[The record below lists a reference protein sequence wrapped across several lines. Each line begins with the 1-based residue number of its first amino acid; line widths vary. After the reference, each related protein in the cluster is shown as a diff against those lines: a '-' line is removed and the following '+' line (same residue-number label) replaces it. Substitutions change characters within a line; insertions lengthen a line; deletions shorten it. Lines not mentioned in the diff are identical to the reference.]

1 MSTPEGHIERMGNV
15 TSLKLGLAALSGL
28 LIYLAFPPADI
39 GALAWV
45 GLAPLFFALTQVR
58 PWGGFALGLTFGLCF
73 FVPLS
78 SFMLSYGIH
87 SWLIAAI
94 LQSIFWGLFGLAAT
108 AGNGC
113 LHPALRAL
121 PMAAAYT
128 LAAEIFRGSIGAF
141 GFTNGDLGYTQHSQL
156 AMLQMASIAGHYGL
170 GFMIAALN
178 AVLAQTA
185 LAIAPGLLLRPA
197 VNPKWF
203 AHAAAKTALAIYVL
217 LLLIYFWGMLVMRA
231 DGHETGSPLSVAV
244 VQGCVPTGKPTT
256 EADVLRSLDT
266 YLTLSESL
274 PDDVRL
280 IVWPETAVPDVINI
294 NEEAM
299 QRIRDLAVAKNAWVL
314 AGAPELRETGKL
326 YNTLYLISPDGELTD
341 TYSKVILV
349 PFGEYVPHRE
359 DYPFLKNFP
368 VRKFDFTR
376 GEGHKTMDVDG
387 HKIGPLICFEMCFPH
402 ALWANTRLGAEI
414 IVAATSDEWA
424 HGTPEIAQHSY
435 TAALRAVESRRYI
448 IRAGTWGIS
457 GIITPYGRFL
467 SPVADST
474 PGTAWE
480 DVYPR
485 TELSTYHRYGDTP
498 LLLLCFAIW
507 FAALFSSLMSR
518 SAHKREG

>member
-1 MSTPEGHIERMGNV
+1 MSIPEGHIERMGRV
-15 TSLKLGLAALSGL
+15 TILKLGLAALSGL

-45 GLAPLFFALTQVR
+45 GLVPLFFALTQVR
-58 PWGGFALGLTFGLCF
+58 PMGGLALGFVFGLCF
-73 FVPLS
+73 FLPFS
-78 SFMLSYGIH
+78 SFMLRYGVDT
-87 SWLIAAI
+87 WLISAVFQC
-94 LQSIFWGLFGLAAT
+94 LFWGLFGLAAT

-128 LAAEIFRGSIGAF
+128 LAAEIFRGSIGAL

-156 AMLQMASIAGHYGL
+156 AMLQMASIAGHYSL
-170 GFMIAALN
+170 GFVIAALN
-178 AVLAQTA
+178 AVLAQTV

-203 AHAAAKTALAIYVL
+203 AHTAAKTALAVYVL
-217 LLLIYFWGMLVMRA
+217 LLLIYFWGMLVMKA
-231 DGHETGSPLSVAV
+231 DGHETGHPLSVAV
-244 VQGCVPTGKPTT
+244 VQGCVSMSKPTT
-256 EADVLRSLDT
+256 AEDIKRSLET
-266 YLTLSESL
+266 YLTLSESI

-280 IVWPETAVPDVINI
+280 IVWPETSVPHPINI
-294 NEEAM
+294 DESYM
-299 QRIRDLAVAKNAWVL
+299 QRIRDLAIARDTWVL
-314 AGAPELRETGKL
+314 VGAPELRETGKL
-326 YNTLYLISPDGELTD
+326 YNTLYLISPDGELTG

-349 PFGEYVPHRE
+349 PFGEYVPHR
-359 DYPFLKNFP
+359 DKYKFLERFP
-368 VRKFDFTR
+368 VRKFDFTH
-376 GEGHKTMDVDG
+376 GEGHKIVEVDG
-387 HKIGPLICFEMCFPH
+387 HKIGPLICFEMLFPH
-402 ALWANTRLGAEI
+402 ALWINTRMGAEI

-485 TELSTYHRYGDTP
+485 TELSTYHRTGDTP
-498 LLLLCFAIW
+498 LLLICFGIW
-507 FAALFSSLMSR
+507 FAALVSSLMSR
-518 SAHKREG
+518 ASRKREA

>member
-1 MSTPEGHIERMGNV
+1 MKTDTVSIERMGNI
-15 TSLKLGLAALSGL
+15 TWLKLGLAALSGL
-28 LIYLAFPPADI
+28 LIYLAFPPADV
-39 GALAWV
+39 GAVAWV
-45 GLAPLFFALTQVR
+45 GLVPLFFALTQVR
-58 PWGGFALGLTFGLCF
+58 PLGGLVLGLVFSMCF
-73 FVPLS
+73 FLPLS

-87 SWLIAAI
+87 SWLIAGI
-94 LQSIFWGLFGLAAT
+94 GQCMFWGLFGLAAT

-128 LAAEIFRGSIGAF
+128 LAAEVFRGSIGAF

-156 AMLQMASIAGHYGL
+156 GMLQMASIAGHYGL
-170 GFMIAALN
+170 GFAIAALN

-203 AHAAAKTALAIYVL
+203 AHTAAKTALAAYVL
-217 LLLIYFWGMLVMRA
+217 LLLIYFWGMLVMKT
-231 DGHETGSPLSVAV
+231 DGQETGRPLSVAV

-256 EADVLRSLDT
+256 EEDVQRSLET
-266 YLTLSESL
+266 YLTLSESV

-280 IVWPETAVPDVINI
+280 IVWPETAVPDPINRD
-294 NEEAM
+294 EAKL
-299 QRIRDLAVAKNAWVL
+299 QRIRDLAVAKDTWIF
-314 AGAPELRETGKL
+314 AGAPELRDSREL

-349 PFGEYVPHRE
+349 PFGEYVPQR
-359 DYPFLKNFP
+359 DKYKFLERFP
-368 VRKFDFTR
+368 VRKFDFTH
-376 GEGHKTMDVDG
+376 GEGHKVLDVDG

-424 HGTPEIAQHSY
+424 HGTPEIKQHSY

-448 IRAGTWGIS
+448 VRAGTWGIS

-474 PGTAWE
+474 PGTGWE
-480 DVYPR
+480 DVYSR

-498 LLLLCFAIW
+498 LLLICFGIW
-507 FAALFSSLMSR
+507 FAALFSTLMSR
-518 SAHKREG
+518 SARKREG